1 MLYWLFYPLHE
12 HVPLFNVFRYITF
25 RVAAA
30 IVTALLL
37 SWLLGP
43 WFIRTLRRLS
53 VGQNIRELGPQA
65 HQVKAGTPTM
75 GGLLILFATL
85 VPTLLWADLRNLYVW
100 IVVLVTAAFGAIGF
114 LDDYLKVR
122 RGRNLGLT
130 ARAKFLW
137 QVVAGAGMGIALL
150 LAPAGYGLRSTVLLP
165 VGRDALGN
173 SLFRPQD
180 FATVF
185 FPFFKQL
192 VLHLGPFYVVFVV
205 LVLVG
210 VSNAVNL
217 TDGLDGLAIGA
228 TTVAAATYAVF
239 TYIAGNRLIAGY
251 LQVSYVPGVGEAAV
265 FCGALVGA
273 GLGFLWYNSHPAEVF
288 MGDVGSLSLGAGIGS
303 VAVVAKQ
310 EILLVL
316 VGGLFVLEALSVI
329 LQVASFKL
337 TKKRVFRMAPLHHH
351 FELSGW
357 AEPKVIVRFWI
368 LSILFALLSLSTL
381 KLR

>member
-1 MLYWLFYPLHE
+1 MFYWLFFPLRDR
-12 HVPLFNVFRYITF
+12 VPLFNVFRYITF
-25 RVAAA
+25 RVAGGML
-30 IVTALLL
+30 TALLL

-85 VPTLLWADLRNLYVW
+85 VPTLLWADLGNVYVW
-100 IVVLVTAAFGAIGF
+100 IVVLVTAAFGGIGF
-114 LDDYLKVR
+114 LDDYLKVK
-122 RGRNLGLT
+122 RGRNLGLS
-130 ARAKFLW
+130 ARDKFLW
-137 QVVAGAGMGIALL
+137 QVLAGFGMAIALL
-150 LAPAGYGLRSTVLLP
+150 VLPAGNGFDPTL
-165 VGRDALGN
+165 A
-173 SLFRPQD
+173 
-180 FATVF
+180 

-192 VLHLGPFYVVFVV
+192 VLHLGYFYIPFVV
-205 LVLVG
+205 VVLVG

-217 TDGLDGLAIGA
+217 TDGLDGLAIGSTA
-228 TTVAAATYAVF
+228 VAAATYAVF
-239 TYIAGNRLIAGY
+239 TYVAGNRVIAGY
-251 LQVSYVPGVGEAAV
+251 LQISYVPGVGEVAV

-273 GLGFLWYNSHPAEVF
+273 GLGFLWYNSHPAELF

-303 VAVVAKQ
+303 VAVIAKQ

-316 VGGLFVLEALSVI
+316 VGGLFVMEALSVI
-329 LQVASFKL
+329 IQVASFKL

>member
-1 MLYWLFYPLHE
+1 MLFHLLYPLRDE
-12 HVPLFNVFRYITF
+12 IALFNVFRYITF
-25 RVAAA
+25 RAAGA

-65 HQVKAGTPTM
+65 HQIKAGTPTM
-75 GGLLILFATL
+75 GGLLILFSIL
-85 VPTLLWADLRNLYVW
+85 VPTLLWADLRNVYVW
-100 IVVLVTAAFGAIGF
+100 LVVAVTTGYGIVGF

-130 ARAKFLW
+130 AAQKMLGQIIVGSALGLGLLFL
-137 QVVAGAGMGIALL
+137 
-150 LAPAGYGLRSTVLLP
+150 PPGYGFNPELT
-165 VGRDALGN
+165 
-173 SLFRPQD
+173 
-180 FATVF
+180 

-192 VLHLGPFYVVFVV
+192 VLNLGYLYIPFVI

-210 VSNAVNL
+210 VTNAVNL

-228 TTVAAATYAVF
+228 TTVAAATYAIF
-239 TYIAGNRLIAGY
+239 TYIAGNRVIANY
-251 LQVSYVPGVGEAAV
+251 LQISYVPGVGEVSV

-288 MGDVGSLSLGAGIGS
+288 MGDVGSLSLGAAIGG
-303 VAVVAKQ
+303 VAVLAKQ
-310 EILLVL
+310 EFLLVL
-316 VGGLFVLEALSVI
+316 VGGLFVIEALSVI
-329 LQVASFKL
+329 IQVTSFKL
-337 TKKRVFRMAPLHHH
+337 RKKRVFRMAPLHHH

>member
-1 MLYWLFYPLHE
+1 MLYHLLYPLHD
-12 HVPLFNVFRYITF
+12 VIPLFNVFRYITF

-43 WFIRTLRRLS
+43 SFIRRLRRMS
-53 VGQNIRELGPQA
+53 VGQNIRDVGPQA

-75 GGLLILFATL
+75 GGLLILFACL
-85 VPTLLWADLRNLYVW
+85 GATLLWGNLTNVYVW
-100 IVVLVTAAFGAIGF
+100 IVVLVTASFGAIGF
-114 LDDYLKVR
+114 ADDYIKVR
-122 RGRNLGLT
+122 KRRNLGLT
-130 ARAKFLW
+130 ARAK
-137 QVVAGAGMGIALL
+137 MGLQILAAAAMGVTLL
-150 LAPAGYGLRSTVLLP
+150 VLPGFDPEL
-165 VGRDALGN
+165 
-173 SLFRPQD
+173 
-180 FATVF
+180 T
-185 FPFFKQL
+185 FPFLKRL
-192 VLHLGPFYVVFVV
+192 VLNLGYFYIPFVV
-205 LVLVG
+205 IVLVG
-210 VSNAVNL
+210 ASNAVNL

-228 TTVAAATYAVF
+228 TSVAAATYAVF
-239 TYIAGNRLIAGY
+239 TYLAGNRVIAGY
-251 LQVSYVPGVGEAAV
+251 LQISHVPGVGEVAV

-273 GLGFLWYNSHPAEVF
+273 GLGFLWYNAHPAEVF
-288 MGDVGSLSLGAGIGS
+288 MGDVGSLALGGAIGS
-303 VAVVAKQ
+303 VAVIAKQ

-329 LQVASFKL
+329 IQVTSFKL
-337 TKKRVFRMAPLHHH
+337 RGKRVFRMAPLHHH